1 LKRLK
6 IYWNEGSK
14 NIIGKRV
21 KEARLLHNPP
31 LTQDNLSAKLEIINI
46 KLDRIA
52 ICRIESGDRFVADYE
67 VVAIAKV
74 LNVTLNWLLLG
85 V

>member
-1 LKRLK
+1 MK

-14 NIIGKRV
+14 NIIGNRV
-21 KEARLLHNPP
+21 KTARLSHTPP
-31 LTQDNLSAKLEIINI
+31 LTQDNLSAKLELINI

-74 LNVTLNWLLLG
+74 LDISLNWLLLG
-85 V
+85 D